1 MKLKGLEE
9 KRSEILSQLEEE
21 NKAETRSVE
30 KVEELLKKLDEVKKE
45 IEVEERLLEVMEN
58 KVVEKKVEVR
68 DYNAEIRSA
77 IENEKELDITNFEVE
92 ERGVG
97 VGATQGKVNTTTQ
110 NIAKKTFANQILKK
124 AEETSELMRY
134 VRTENF
140 GSATHQIPVQKDK
153 IGKFANVKELA
164 DYVEKNIDFTPINM
178 SAHKYGNIT
187 VVSEEALAD
196 TGYDIMSELLTQ
208 YSEGAGQTLDELL
221 VTGDAQ
227 VEGLN
232 KFVNTGNGN
241 VDTGAKKVELA
252 SADIA
257 DQEKILEAIMAM
269 YNSLPRKYAK
279 NATWVIGTDMA
290 AKLTSAVDGVGR
302 PLLYTDF
309 TQVPFG
315 GKATP
320 MLLGR
325 PVVISDHV
333 NVLTAGQHNPLAF
346 FGQLDKALILGL
358 RQNFTIKTS
367 TEYGFINDGVA
378 IKGQMRF
385 DIKKGL
391 AEALAVMVKGA

>member
-30 KVEELLKKLDEVKKE
+30 KVDELLKKLDEVKKE

-77 IENEKELDITNFEVE
+77 IENEKELDITNFEFE
-92 ERGVG
+92 ERSIGIG
-97 VGATQGKVNTTTQ
+97 GAGSNATVNTG

-134 VRTENF
+134 VRIENF

-208 YSEGAGQTLDELL
+208 YSEGAGETIDELL
-221 VTGDAQ
+221 VKGDAQ

-241 VDTGAKKVELA
+241 VDPGVKKVTIPA
-252 SADIA
+252 ADLGK
-257 DQEKILEAIMAM
+257 QEKVIANIVKL
-269 YNSLPRKYAK
+269 YNELPRKYAK
-279 NATWVIGTDMA
+279 NGTFVISTEMA
-290 AKLTSAVDGVGR
+290 ALLNGATDANGR
-302 PLLYTDF
+302 PMMSVDF
-309 TQVPFG
+309 SQVPFG
-315 GKATP
+315 GKAVP

-325 PVVISDHV
+325 PCVISDYVFNSNDGAH
-333 NVLTAGQHNPLAF
+333 HPMAF

-391 AEALAVMVKGA
+391 AEALAVMVKAA